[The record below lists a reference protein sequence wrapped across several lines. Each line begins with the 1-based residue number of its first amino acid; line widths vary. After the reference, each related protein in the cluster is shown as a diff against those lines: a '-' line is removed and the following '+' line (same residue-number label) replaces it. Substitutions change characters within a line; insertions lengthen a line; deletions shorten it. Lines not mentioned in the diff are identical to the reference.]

1 MTMTNIRIKA
11 VDVYHAKKQVNNDV
25 YLEHFKKQGKDIT
38 NFLNIMGRKE
48 RYVIDNHEENTITM
62 AIEATNRVLK
72 KVGLEGKD
80 IDMIVFSTQVPE
92 MTVPT
97 NAMFIHNAIQA
108 KKGTVIFDMNANCAG
123 MSIAVEQASR
133 YMKSNP
139 HVNTA
144 LVVGSDY
151 LSLVA
156 DPKDAM
162 TYANFG
168 DASAAIILEKTEN
181 EAGFIDAMF
190 EVDSSNRNNIL
201 YPQKGLSQT
210 NKAGESA
217 EFMLWQPFDG
227 AMSLPYTYDMFEA
240 ILERNQLKIDDVD
253 AFCLSQFAK
262 VNIDKIQSHFDIPE
276 EKFIYVGDK
285 YGYTGTSSPFIA
297 LHEGIESG
305 KIKRGDLIL
314 FWTIGG
320 GHEFITMLFRY

>member
-1 MTMTNIRIKA
+1 MTNVRIKA
-11 VDVYHAKKQVNNDV
+11 VDVYHAKKQVDNDV

-38 NFLNIMGRKE
+38 NFLNIMGRKK
-48 RYVIDNHEENTITM
+48 RYIIDNLKENTITM
-62 AIEATNRVLK
+62 AIEATNQVLK
-72 KVGLEGKD
+72 KAGLKGKD

-92 MTVPT
+92 VTVPT

-123 MSIAVEQASR
+123 MTIAVEQASR

-156 DPKDAM
+156 DPTDAM

-168 DASAAIILEKTEN
+168 DASSAIILEKTESDI
-181 EAGFIDAMF
+181 GFVDAMF

-210 NKAGESA
+210 IKAGESA
-217 EFMLWQPFDG
+217 ESMLWLPFDG
-227 AMSLPYTYDMFEA
+227 TMSLPYTYEMFEF
-240 ILERNQLKIDDVD
+240 ILKRNQLKIDDVD
-253 AFCLSQFAK
+253 VFCLSQFAK
-262 VNIDKIQSHFDIPE
+262 VNMDEIQKHFDIPE
-276 EKFIYVGDK
+276 EKVIYVGDK

-320 GHEFITMLFRY
+320 GHEFITMLFKY

>member
-1 MTMTNIRIKA
+1 MTNVRIKA
-11 VDVYHAKKQVNNDV
+11 VDVYHAKKQVDNDV

-38 NFLNIMGRKE
+38 NFLNIMGRKK
-48 RYVIDNHEENTITM
+48 RYVIDNPKENTITM
-62 AIEATNRVLK
+62 AIEATNQVLK
-72 KVGLEGKD
+72 KAGLKGKD

-92 MTVPT
+92 VTVPT

-123 MSIAVEQASR
+123 MTIAVEQASR

-156 DPKDAM
+156 DPMDAM

-168 DASAAIILEKTEN
+168 DASSAIILEKTESDI
-181 EAGFIDAMF
+181 GFVDAMF

-201 YPQKGLSQT
+201 YPHKGLSQT
-210 NKAGESA
+210 IKAGESA
-217 EFMLWQPFDG
+217 ESMLWLPFDG
-227 AMSLPYTYDMFEA
+227 TMSLPYTYEMFEV

-253 AFCLSQFAK
+253 VFCLSQFAK
-262 VNIDKIQSHFDIPE
+262 VNMDEIQNHFDIPE
-276 EKFIYVGDK
+276 EKIIYVGDK

>member
-1 MTMTNIRIKA
+1 MTNVRIKA
-11 VDVYHAKKQVNNDV
+11 VDVYHAKKQVDNDV

-38 NFLNIMGRKE
+38 NFLNIMGRKK
-48 RYVIDNHEENTITM
+48 RYIIDNLKENTITM
-62 AIEATNRVLK
+62 AIEATNQVLK
-72 KVGLEGKD
+72 KAGLKGKD

-92 MTVPT
+92 VTVPT

-123 MSIAVEQASR
+123 MTIAVEQASR

-156 DPKDAM
+156 DPTDAM

-168 DASAAIILEKTEN
+168 DASSAIILEKTESDI
-181 EAGFIDAMF
+181 GFVDAMF

-210 NKAGESA
+210 IKAGESA
-217 EFMLWQPFDG
+217 ESMLWLPFDG
-227 AMSLPYTYDMFEA
+227 TMSLPYTYEMFEV
-240 ILERNQLKIDDVD
+240 ILKRNQLKIGDVD
-253 AFCLSQFAK
+253 VFCLSQFAK
-262 VNIDKIQSHFDIPE
+262 VNMDEIQKHFDIPE
-276 EKFIYVGDK
+276 EKVIYVGDK

-320 GHEFITMLFRY
+320 GHEFITMLFKY

>member
-1 MTMTNIRIKA
+1 MTNVRIKA
-11 VDVYHAKKQVNNDV
+11 VDVYHAKKQVDNDV

-38 NFLNIMGRKE
+38 NFLNIMGRKK
-48 RYVIDNHEENTITM
+48 RYIINNLKENTITM
-62 AIEATNRVLK
+62 AIEATNQVLK
-72 KVGLEGKD
+72 KAGLKGKD

-92 MTVPT
+92 VTVPT

-123 MSIAVEQASR
+123 MTIAVEQASR

-156 DPKDAM
+156 DPTDAM

-168 DASAAIILEKTEN
+168 DASSAIILEKTESDI
-181 EAGFIDAMF
+181 GFVDAMF

-210 NKAGESA
+210 IKAGESA
-217 EFMLWQPFDG
+217 ESMLWLPFDG
-227 AMSLPYTYDMFEA
+227 TMSLPYTYEMFEF
-240 ILERNQLKIDDVD
+240 ILKRNQLKIDDVD
-253 AFCLSQFAK
+253 VFCLSQFAK
-262 VNIDKIQSHFDIPE
+262 VNMDEIQKHFDIPE
-276 EKFIYVGDK
+276 EKVIYVGDK

-320 GHEFITMLFRY
+320 GHEFITMLFKY

>member
-1 MTMTNIRIKA
+1 MTNVRIKA
-11 VDVYHAKKQVNNDV
+11 VDVYHAKKQVDNDV

-38 NFLNIMGRKE
+38 NFLNIMGRKK
-48 RYVIDNHEENTITM
+48 RYIIDNLKENTITM
-62 AIEATNRVLK
+62 AIEATNQVLK
-72 KVGLEGKD
+72 KAGLKGKD

-92 MTVPT
+92 VTVPT

-123 MSIAVEQASR
+123 MTIAVEQASR

-156 DPKDAM
+156 DPTDAM

-168 DASAAIILEKTEN
+168 DASSAIILEKTESDI
-181 EAGFIDAMF
+181 GFVDAMF

-210 NKAGESA
+210 IKAGESA
-217 EFMLWQPFDG
+217 ESMLWLPFDG
-227 AMSLPYTYDMFEA
+227 TMSLPYTYEMFEV

-253 AFCLSQFAK
+253 VFCLSQFAK
-262 VNIDKIQSHFDIPE
+262 VNMDEIQKHFDIPE
-276 EKFIYVGDK
+276 EKVIYVGDK

-320 GHEFITMLFRY
+320 GHEFITMLFKY

>member
-1 MTMTNIRIKA
+1 MTNIRIKA

-25 YLEHFKKQGKDIT
+25 YLEHFKKQEKDIT
-38 NFLNIMGRKE
+38 NFLNIMGRKQ
-48 RYVIDNHEENTITM
+48 RYVIDNLEENTITM

-72 KVGLEGKD
+72 KAGLEGKD

-92 MTVPT
+92 VTVPT

-123 MSIAVEQASR
+123 MTIGVEQASR

-144 LVVGSDY
+144 LVIGSDY

-162 TYANFG
+162 TFANFG
-168 DASAAIILEKTEN
+168 DAASAIILEKTATN
-181 EAGFIDAMF
+181 TGFVDAMF

-201 YPQKGLSQT
+201 YPHKGLSQT
-210 NKAGESA
+210 IKSNESA
-217 EFMLWQPFDG
+217 EFMHWLPFDG
-227 AMSLPYTYDMFEA
+227 TMSLPYTYEMFES

-253 AFCLSQFAK
+253 VFCLSQFAK
-262 VNIDKIQSHFDIPE
+262 VNMDEIQNHFDIPE
-276 EKFIYVGDK
+276 EKVIYVGDS

-305 KIKRGDLIL
+305 NIKRGDLIL

>member
-1 MTMTNIRIKA
+1 MTNIRIKA

-38 NFLNIMGRKE
+38 NFLNVMGRKK
-48 RYVIDNHEENTITM
+48 RYIIDNLEENTITM
-62 AIEATNRVLK
+62 GIEASTRVLK
-72 KVGLEGKD
+72 KAGLEGKD
-80 IDMIVFSTQVPE
+80 IDMIVFTTQVPE
-92 MTVPT
+92 VTVPT
-97 NAMFIHNAIQA
+97 NAMFIHNAIKA
-108 KKGTVIFDMNANCAG
+108 KKGAVIFDINANCAG
-123 MSIAVEQASR
+123 MTIAVEQASR

-156 DPKDAM
+156 DPNDAM

-168 DASAAIILEKTEN
+168 DASSAIILEKTEN
-181 EAGFIDAMF
+181 DTGFIDAMF

-201 YPQKGLSQT
+201 YPHKGLSQT
-210 NKAGESA
+210 IKAGESA
-217 EFMLWQPFDG
+217 ESMLWLPFDG
-227 AMSLPYTYDMFEA
+227 AMSLPYTYEMFEA
-240 ILERNQLKIDDVD
+240 ILERNQLKINDIDV
-253 AFCLSQFAK
+253 FCLSQFAK
-262 VNIDKIQSHFDIPE
+262 VNIDKIQEHFDIPE
-276 EKFIYVGDK
+276 GKIIYVGDK

-297 LHEGIESG
+297 LHEGIETG
-305 KIKRGDLIL
+305 KIKRGDLLL

>member
-1 MTMTNIRIKA
+1 MTNIRIKA

-38 NFLNIMGRKE
+38 NFLNIMGRKK
-48 RYVIDNHEENTITM
+48 RYVIDNLEENTLTM

-72 KVGLEGKD
+72 KAGLEGKD
-80 IDMIVFSTQVPE
+80 MDMIVFSTQVPE
-92 MTVPT
+92 VTVPT

-108 KKGTVIFDMNANCAG
+108 KKATVIFDMNANCAG
-123 MSIAVEQASR
+123 MTIAVEQASR
-133 YMKSNP
+133 YMQSNP

-168 DASAAIILEKTEN
+168 DASAAIILEKT
-181 EAGFIDAMF
+181 ATDTGFIDAMF

-210 NKAGESA
+210 IKAGESA
-217 EFMLWQPFDG
+217 EFMQWLPFDG
-227 AMSLPYTYDMFEA
+227 TMSLPYTYEMFES
-240 ILERNQLKIDDVD
+240 ILERNQLNIDDVD
-253 AFCLSQFAK
+253 MFCLSQFAK
-262 VNIDKIQSHFDIPE
+262 VNMDEIQNHFDIPE
-276 EKFIYVGDK
+276 EKIIYVGDE

-297 LHEGIESG
+297 LYEGIESG

>member
-1 MTMTNIRIKA
+1 MTNVRIKA
-11 VDVYHAKKQVNNDV
+11 VDVYHAKKQVDNDV

-38 NFLNIMGRKE
+38 NFLNIMGRKK
-48 RYVIDNHEENTITM
+48 RYIIDNLKENTITM
-62 AIEATNRVLK
+62 AIEATNQVLK
-72 KVGLEGKD
+72 KAGLKGNERQWPGRKKK
-80 IDMIVFSTQVPE
+80 IPE
-92 MTVPT
+92 VTVPT

-123 MSIAVEQASR
+123 MTIAVEQASR

-156 DPKDAM
+156 DPTDAM

-168 DASAAIILEKTEN
+168 DASSAIILEKTESDI
-181 EAGFIDAMF
+181 GFVDAMF

-201 YPQKGLSQT
+201 YPHKGLSQT
-210 NKAGESA
+210 IKAGESA
-217 EFMLWQPFDG
+217 ESMLWLPFDG
-227 AMSLPYTYDMFEA
+227 TMSLPYTYEMFEV

-253 AFCLSQFAK
+253 VFCLSQFAK
-262 VNIDKIQSHFDIPE
+262 VNMDEIQKHFDIPE
-276 EKFIYVGDK
+276 EKVIYVGDK